1 MQPGKTSIT
10 LLFNA
15 PTQYVI
21 PLFQRGYVWTLE
33 KQVAPLW
40 SDLADRADDLIK
52 RQEVQNTSAAHL
64 LGVPRKHFLGSLV
77 LTPVV
82 NSFGRVGAYEVID
95 GQQRTTTLH
104 LLLVAFR
111 DVSKRLGN
119 AVLIQWL
126 ENLTRNPGPYNESS
140 DHYKVWPTKAGR
152 DEIAFLN
159 TAGTSDAVCKRY
171 PLKVGKGRKER
182 PLLVQTYLYLYH
194 ATFAYLRGVNLE
206 DSISAETDTT
216 YSDYL
221 THLIR
226 HEELVTELVAD
237 KEAIVQRA
245 ELLFMAMQ
253 DHVQIMTLTL
263 EAEDDPQVIFETL
276 NARGEPLLASDLV
289 RNFIF
294 LEATRK
300 GMAVEDLYGKYWQ
313 DFDEQK
319 DAYQKITSN
328 RYWREKERQGRI
340 TNPRIDLFFFHYT
353 ILQRVAETKVG
364 HVFQNYKD
372 WWQKQPR
379 DLEVELAH
387 IQKVSGWFKE
397 FISPAGYSRTAEFAR
412 LIKALDVSTLA
423 PVYLALRDLYE
434 EDSPELLQA
443 ISDLESYVVRRAVCG
458 FTTKNYNRIF
468 MRLLEI
474 LNVEQP
480 REKALNP
487 TTDNVAPTP
496 PTLLLRSYLQKLGGY
511 SQCWPSDQEFRDA
524 WFSRAVYKEMRVGK
538 VCALL
543 RAIELAS
550 HTNKQEILAI
560 PQTLTIEHILPQA
573 WENSGHYPI
582 TDMTDPQRIERNRI
596 LHTFGNLTLLTQA
609 LNSSASNGPFH
620 SIVDPIS
627 GEVLEGKR
635 RKIAAN
641 SLLKIN
647 AYFQNLGETSW
658 DEAAIST
665 RTESLFTQAL
675 TVWKRPTTT
684 A

>member
-21 PLFQRGYVWTLE
+21 PVFQRGYVWTIE

-52 RQEVQNTSAAHL
+52 RQEVQNSPAGHL
-64 LGVPRKHFLGSLV
+64 LGTPRKHFLGSLV

-111 DVSKRLGN
+111 DVANRLGN
-119 AVLIQWL
+119 ADLLQL
-126 ENLTRNPGPYNESS
+126 GNLTKNTGTYKETS
-140 DHYKVWPTKAGR
+140 DHYKVWPTQAGR
-152 DEIAFLN
+152 DEISFLN
-159 TAGTSDAVCKRY
+159 TAGSSDAVCKKY
-171 PLKVGKGRKER
+171 PIKIGKVRQER

-194 ATFAYLRGVNLE
+194 ATLAYLRGVNLD
-206 DSISAETDTT
+206 DSISDDTDTT
-216 YSDYL
+216 YSEHL
-221 THLIR
+221 IHLIR
-226 HEELVTELVAD
+226 HDEVITEIASEKELLAE
-237 KEAIVQRA
+237 RA
-245 ELLFMAMQ
+245 EILFMALQ

-289 RNFIF
+289 RNFLF

-300 GMAVEDLYGKYWQ
+300 GMAVDELYDKYWY

-319 DAYQKITSN
+319 DASQKITSN

-353 ILQRVAETKVG
+353 ILRRVAETKVG

-372 WWQKQPR
+372 WWQRQTR
-379 DLEVELAH
+379 DLESELAH

-397 FISPAGYSRTAEFAR
+397 FISPEGNSRIAEFAR
-412 LIKALDVSTLA
+412 LIKALDVSTLI
-423 PVYLALRDLYE
+423 PVYLALRDIYD
-434 EDSPELLQA
+434 EDSPELMQA
-443 ISDLESYVVRRAVCG
+443 ITDLESYVVRRAVCG
-458 FTTKNYNRIF
+458 YTTKNYNRIF

-474 LNVEQP
+474 LHEE
-480 REKALNP
+480 RS
-487 TTDNVAPTP
+487 TDKTEDEFVQENIRPSAAQ
-496 PTLLLRSYLQKLGGY
+496 LLRSYLQKLGGH
-511 SQCWPSDQEFRDA
+511 SQSWPSDQEFRDA
-524 WFSRAVYKEMRVGK
+524 WLSRAVYKEMRVGK

-543 RAIELAS
+543 RSIELAS
-550 HTNKQEILAI
+550 HTNKQEGLAI
-560 PQTLTIEHILPQA
+560 PQTLTVEHILPQA
-573 WENSGHYPI
+573 WESSGHYSIP
-582 TDMTDPQRIERNRI
+582 DMTDSQRIERNRI

-609 LNSSASNGPFH
+609 LNSSVSNGPFH

-627 GEVLEGKR
+627 DEVIDEGKR
-635 RKIAAN
+635 IKIAAN
-641 SLLKIN
+641 SLLKMN
-647 AYFQNLGETSW
+647 AYFQSLTQSPWEEKAILKRADNL
-658 DEAAIST
+658 
-665 RTESLFTQAL
+665 FNQAL
-675 TVWKRPTTT
+675 QIWIRP
-684 A
+684 

>member
-21 PLFQRGYVWTLE
+21 PVFQRGYVWTLE

-40 SDLADRADDLIK
+40 ADLSDRADDLIK

-64 LGVPRKHFLGSLV
+64 LGTARKHFLGSLV

-104 LLLVAFR
+104 LLLIAFR

-119 AVLIQWL
+119 AVLFQLL
-126 ENLTRNPGPYNESS
+126 ENLTKNPGPYNESS
-140 DHYKVWPTKAGR
+140 DHHKVWPTQAGR
-152 DEIAFLN
+152 DEITFLN
-159 TAGTSDAVCKRY
+159 TAGGSDAVCKKY
-171 PLKVGKGRKER
+171 PLKVGKVRQER

-194 ATFAYLRGVNLE
+194 ATLAYLHGVNL
-206 DSISAETDTT
+206 DDPISAETDTT
-216 YSDYL
+216 YSDHL

-226 HEELVTELVAD
+226 HDEHIVELVAD
-237 KEAIVQRA
+237 KDAIAQRA
-245 ELLFMAMQ
+245 ELLFMALQ

-289 RNFIF
+289 RNFVF
-294 LEATRK
+294 LEATRN
-300 GMAVEDLYGKYWQ
+300 GMPVGELYNKYWQ

-319 DAYQKITSN
+319 DAAQKITSN

-372 WWQKQPR
+372 WWQRQAR

-397 FISPAGYSRTAEFAR
+397 FISPTGYSRTAEFAR
-412 LIKALDVSTLA
+412 LIKALDVSTLT
-423 PVYLALRDLYE
+423 PVYLALRDFYE
-434 EDSPELLQA
+434 EDSPEFLQA

-458 FTTKNYNRIF
+458 YTTKNYNRIF

-474 LNVEQP
+474 LHE
-480 REKALNP
+480 EKH
-487 TTDNVAPTP
+487 TEEVATEEIIPLTP
-496 PTLLLRSYLQKLGGY
+496 AQLLRSYLQKLGGH
-511 SQCWPSDQEFRDA
+511 SQCWPSDQEFHDA
-524 WFSRAVYKEMRVGK
+524 WLSRAVYKEMRVGK

-543 RAIELAS
+543 RSIELAS
-550 HTNKQEILAI
+550 HTKKQEALAI
-560 PQTLTIEHILPQA
+560 PQTLTVEHVLPQA
-573 WENSGHYPI
+573 WESSGHYPI
-582 TDMTDPQRIERNRI
+582 SDMTDAQRIERNRT

-620 SIVDPIS
+620 STVDPS
-627 GEVLEGKR
+627 TGEVLEGKR

-641 SLLKIN
+641 SLLKMN
-647 AYFQNLGETSW
+647 AYFQALAETSW
-658 DEAAIST
+658 EETAIST
-665 RTESLFTQAL
+665 RAENLFIQAL
-675 TVWKRPTTT
+675 KVWNRPV
-684 A
+684 APA

>member
-10 LLFNA
+10 QLFNA

-21 PLFQRGYVWTLE
+21 PVFQRGYVWTLE
-33 KQVAPLW
+33 KQIAPLW
-40 SDLADRADDLIK
+40 SDLVDRADDLIK

-64 LGVPRKHFLGSLV
+64 LGTPRKHFLGSLV

-104 LLLVAFR
+104 LLLIAFR

-140 DHYKVWPTKAGR
+140 DHHKVWPTQAGR

-159 TAGTSDAVCKRY
+159 TAGSSDAVCKRY
-171 PLKVGKGRKER
+171 PLKVGKVRQER

-194 ATFAYLRGVNLE
+194 ATLAYLRGVNLE
-206 DSISAETDTT
+206 DSISAETDKT

-226 HEELVTELVAD
+226 HEELVAELIAD
-237 KEAIVQRA
+237 KEAIAQRA
-245 ELLFMAMQ
+245 ELLFMALQ

-289 RNFIF
+289 RNFVF

-300 GMAVEDLYGKYWQ
+300 GMPVGDLYGKYWQ

-319 DAYQKITSN
+319 DAAQKVTSN

-364 HVFQNYKD
+364 HVFHNYKD
-372 WWQKQPR
+372 WWQRQPR

-387 IQKVSGWFKE
+387 IQKVSGWFKD
-397 FISPAGYSRTAEFAR
+397 FISPVGYSRTAEFAR
-412 LIKALDVSTLA
+412 LIKALDVSTLT
-423 PVYLALRDLYE
+423 PVYLALRDIYE

-458 FTTKNYNRIF
+458 YTTKNYNRIF
-468 MRLLEI
+468 LRLLEV
-474 LNVEQP
+474 LNEEQP
-480 REKALNP
+480 TEKTVDAPVEENTL
-487 TTDNVAPTP
+487 PTP
-496 PTLLLRSYLQKLGGY
+496 AQLLRSYLQKLGGH

-524 WFSRAVYKEMRVGK
+524 WLSRAVYKEMRVGK

-543 RAIELAS
+543 RSIELAS
-550 HTNKQEILAI
+550 RTTKQEPVTIPLA
-560 PQTLTIEHILPQA
+560 LTVEHILPQA
-573 WENSGHYPI
+573 WESSGHYTI
-582 TDMTDPQRIERNRI
+582 SNMTDAQRIERNRT

-609 LNSSASNGPFH
+609 LNSSASNGPFNG
-620 SIVDPIS
+620 IFDPITS
-627 GEVLEGKR
+627 ASLEGKKK
-635 RKIAAN
+635 KIAAN
-641 SLLKIN
+641 SLLKMN
-647 AYFQNLGETSW
+647 AYFQALVVTSW
-658 DEAAIST
+658 DETAIST
-665 RTESLFTQAL
+665 RAESLFTLAL
-675 TVWKRPTTT
+675 TVWKRPIPSS
-684 A
+684 

>member
-21 PLFQRGYVWTLE
+21 PVFQRGYVWTLE

-40 SDLADRADDLIK
+40 SDLSDRANDLIK

-64 LGVPRKHFLGSLV
+64 LGTPRKHFLGSLV

-104 LLLVAFR
+104 LLLIAFR

-119 AVLIQWL
+119 AVLLQWL

-140 DHYKVWPTKAGR
+140 DHHKVWPTQAGR
-152 DEIAFLN
+152 DEITFLN
-159 TAGTSDAVCKRY
+159 TAGSSDAVCKKY
-171 PLKVGKGRKER
+171 PLKVGKVRQER

-194 ATFAYLRGVNLE
+194 ATLAYLRGVNLE
-206 DSISAETDTT
+206 DPISAETDTT
-216 YSDYL
+216 YSDHL

-226 HEELVTELVAD
+226 HNEQVVELGAD
-237 KEAIVQRA
+237 KDAIAQRA
-245 ELLFMAMQ
+245 ELLFMALQ

-263 EAEDDPQVIFETL
+263 ETEDDPQVIFETL

-289 RNFIF
+289 RNFVF

-300 GMAVEDLYGKYWQ
+300 GMPVGELYSKYWQ

-319 DAYQKITSN
+319 DAAQKITSN

-372 WWQKQPR
+372 WWQRQPR
-379 DLEVELAH
+379 CLEVELAH

-397 FISPAGYSRTAEFAR
+397 FISPVGYSRTAEFAR
-412 LIKALDVSTLA
+412 LIKALDVSTLT
-423 PVYLALRDLYE
+423 PVYLALRNLYE
-434 EDSPELLQA
+434 EDSPEFLQA

-458 FTTKNYNRIF
+458 YTTKNYNRIF

-474 LNVEQP
+474 LNE
-480 REKALNP
+480 EKP
-487 TTDNVAPTP
+487 TEEAATEEIIP
-496 PTLLLRSYLQKLGGY
+496 PIPAQLLRSYFQKLGGH

-524 WFSRAVYKEMRVGK
+524 WLSRAVYKEMRVGK

-543 RAIELAS
+543 RSIELAS
-550 HTNKQEILAI
+550 HTKKQEALAI
-560 PQTLTIEHILPQA
+560 PQTLTVEHILPQA
-573 WENSGHYPI
+573 WESSGHYPI
-582 TDMTDPQRIERNRI
+582 PDMTDAQRIERNRT

-620 SIVDPIS
+620 ITVDPIT

-641 SLLKIN
+641 SLLKMN
-647 AYFQNLGETSW
+647 AYFQALAETSW

-665 RTESLFTQAL
+665 RAENLFIQAL
-675 TVWKRPTTT
+675 KVWARPV
-684 A
+684 ASA